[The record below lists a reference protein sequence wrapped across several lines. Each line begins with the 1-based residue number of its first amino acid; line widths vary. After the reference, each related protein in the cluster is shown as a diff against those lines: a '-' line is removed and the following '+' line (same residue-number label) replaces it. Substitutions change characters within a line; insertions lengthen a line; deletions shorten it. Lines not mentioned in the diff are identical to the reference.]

1 MTLTND
7 TPTDAEWT
15 ATFVGPGAH
24 AFECVPPDGVVKG
37 KGPTGLAQS
46 TDVEIFMSPDGE
58 GEFSANADCGVRVGR
73 GCRISLRGEG
83 TYAEEEE
90 GGKMPRFDPV
100 EAPISLVAEAE

>member
-1 MTLTND
+1 M
-7 TPTDAEWT
+7 
-15 ATFVGPGAH
+15 
-24 AFECVPPDGVVKG
+24 
-37 KGPTGLAQS
+37 
-46 TDVEIFMSPDGE
+46 
-58 GEFSANADCGVRVGR
+58 ADFGVRVGR